1 MMTMQEQP
9 YMSRV
14 FDAVMQWNGTDADLV
29 RLAVLYKVH
38 PHDILHGY
46 DDARGRD

>member
-1 MMTMQEQP
+1 MTTQGDTT
-9 YMSRV
+9 YTARV
-14 FDAVMQWNGTDADLV
+14 FDAVMQWNRTDADLV

-46 DDARGRD
+46 DDARGQD